1 MTGDF
6 NLVIVVSY
14 DFVYFYNNEEL
25 DLIESLVFFD
35 HYDILDYLIG
45 KRLYSYEVKYV
56 CVEAMSSIRTLKQ
69 VYEKYK
75 VLEKATNEHIE
86 KGAIY

>member
-6 NLVIVVSY
+6 NLVIVISY

>member
-6 NLVIVVSY
+6 NLVIIVSY
-14 DFVYFYNNEEL
+14 DFVYFYNDGEL
-25 DLIESLVFFD
+25 DLLESLVFFD
-35 HYDILDYLIG
+35 HCNILDYLIG
-45 KRLYSYEVKYV
+45 KRLYSYKIKYV
-56 CVEAMSSIRTLKQ
+56 CVETMSDVKTLKQ

-75 VLEKATNEHIE
+75 VLEQATNEHIE